1 MVQSNASQSTG
12 HPPPALASPGT
23 LSERQIFKPQATQG
37 LKPRMGVLTSRP
49 GDSDAGYSLKT
60 TGKKHV
66 DFRTGK
72 GAQGPQ
78 FKAGQPGFPSSTS
91 VKTAHFFQINNGPIL
106 V

>member
-1 MVQSNASQSTG
+1 
-12 HPPPALASPGT
+12 
-23 LSERQIFKPQATQG
+23 
-37 LKPRMGVLTSRP
+37 MGVLTSRP

-106 V
+106 VWNIQYDHGTGHLKSEQSHI